1 MNTLRF
7 LILVPAMAVA
17 SAFASDIPKKPFH
30 LNEKI
35 EKDIGYA
42 QAVRIGD
49 TLYVSG
55 SVGAGEM
62 PTAMRQAYNELKQTL
77 AAHGLD
83 FKNVVKENLYTT
95 DLDAVK
101 AHIAVRKEYYGA
113 ECPAATWVQ
122 VQRLYLPKFVIE
134 VELVA
139 VFPKSE

>member
-1 MNTLRF
+1 MNRTNRL
-7 LILVPAMAVA
+7 LIFFFALSTAAT
-17 SAFASDIPKKPFH
+17 FASDIPKRPFH
-30 LNEKI
+30 LNEKV
-35 EKDIGYA
+35 EKEIGYA

-49 TLYVSG
+49 TLYISG

-62 PTAMRQAYNELKQTL
+62 PAAMRESYDELKQTL

-101 AHIAVRKEYYGA
+101 ANAAVRKQYYGT

-122 VQRLYLPKFVIE
+122 VQRLYSPKFVIE

-139 VFPKSE
+139 VFPK

>member
-1 MNTLRF
+1 MNCILGF
-7 LILVPAMAVA
+7 LILIGVI
-17 SAFASDIPKKPFH
+17 SSTSIFASDIPKKSFYI
-30 LNEKI
+30 NEKL
-35 EKDIGYA
+35 EKEIGYA

-49 TLYVSG
+49 TLYISG

-62 PTAMRQAYNELKQTL
+62 PAAMRQSYDELKQTL

-101 AHIAVRKEYYGA
+101 ANAAIRKEYYGA
-113 ECPAATWVQ
+113 ETPAATWVQ
-122 VQRLYLPKFVIE
+122 VQRLYLAKFAIE

-139 VFPKSE
+139 VFPK